1 MSALL
6 FTFGYR
12 DRAMGSFAEHPL
24 AAGRITRRDL
34 YELDDIVL
42 EGVSAL
48 LFSMHADQRFLAA
61 RAARIASFIDAG
73 GTVVAN
79 GHIAYPFL
87 PDVGSYMPAPGQG
100 LKDLAIHRVA
110 AHPIWEGVSERDLTF
125 RRGVAGFYGRGGHQP
140 PARATIIHT
149 VGQHAQPLDFIYPVG
164 AGRVLLHGGN
174 DLWQYG
180 GGDSTA
186 RIAPQ
191 LIAWLFGEAP

>member
-1 MSALL
+1 MSAIL

-12 DRAMGSFAEHPL
+12 DRAMGSFAEHPA
-24 AAGRITRRDL
+24 AAGRIARRDL
-34 YELDDIVL
+34 YDFDTIELD
-42 EGVSAL
+42 GVGAL

-61 RAARIASFIDAG
+61 RAARIATFIENG
-73 GTVVAN
+73 GTVLAN

-87 PDVGSYMPAPGQG
+87 PHVGRYTPAPGQSIRH
-100 LKDLAIHRVA
+100 LRIHRMA
-110 AHPIWEGVSERDLTF
+110 DHPIWDGVSENDLTF

-140 PARATIIHT
+140 PPGATVIHT
-149 VGQHAQPLDFIYPVG
+149 VGVDAQPVDFIYKLG
-164 AGRVLLHGGN
+164 SGRVLVHGGN

-191 LIAWLFGEAP
+191 LIAWLFGDAP

>member
-12 DRAMGSFAEHPL
+12 DRAMGAFAEHPA
-24 AAGRITRRDL
+24 AAGRIARQDL
-34 YELDDIVL
+34 YAFDNLALDGID
-42 EGVSAL
+42 AL

-61 RAARIASFIDAG
+61 RAARIAAYIERG

-79 GHIAYPFL
+79 GHIAYPYL
-87 PDVGSYMPAPGQG
+87 PEVGGYIPSPGQG

-110 AHPIWEGVSERDLTF
+110 AHPIWEGVSEGDLTF

-140 PARATIIHT
+140 PAGATVVHT
-149 VGQHAQPLDFIYPVG
+149 VGAQAQPLDIIYRVG

-180 GGDSTA
+180 GNDSTA

-191 LIAWLFGEAP
+191 LIGWLFGGAA